1 MPAPMNLG
9 SQAHSNADATAFAVH
24 RCRFVDY
31 SPSAITSVAFPPLV
45 LPTSSNSRSGK
56 SRRKR
61 KGRFGHLAVGRSNGN
76 IELYE
81 WSNPPDQQEH
91 SPKAPQAWVL
101 SKILY
106 GPNPSKVD
114 SIVFI
119 LRHPY
124 LLAYN
129 EVPALADLRLFS
141 AGGGSELV
149 EWDIMSGIILRTLN
163 SQGGA
168 IWHMTANP
176 TSTQL
181 ALGCE
186 DGRVRLIDVS
196 NGEMSHLRRFDRA
209 KCRILS
215 IAWGPPVLPK
225 PATSGDNEEDDE
237 TSSKDEDDEWTDSW
251 LVTGGS
257 DSSLR
262 KWDAKT
268 GRILDRMSTDK
279 ARGER
284 TLVWAVGV
292 LADGTIVSGDS
303 LGIVKFW
310 DSRTCTQLH
319 SFPAHGADVLCM
331 AISPDGQSVFTSG
344 VDQKVCLFTHVKV
357 SDTDKAGKN
366 AGHKSKARWVQS
378 TSKRMHSHDVR
389 ALAVWPPYLPISS
402 SARPSHLSPLSGIA
416 PILVSGGLDASLV
429 LAPCAT
435 AGTSGQQLINPLA
448 TSAVSTFEDSY
459 HRRLAYPTG
468 LQPAVTVARSAR
480 LLLCRRDT
488 SLSIW
493 RIIGRACIHSALEV
507 DLRAAD
513 AMDVDMDILPRDTT
527 EGKKQQDGDE
537 SGYEKLLDMEL
548 DITTDLCSSAISDD
562 GRWLVVSDAYEVKLF
577 ELLADTGNG
586 RIKPRRVKSF
596 VAILSAYLSSSSP
609 SNKEPEGASAL
620 GFTPDGGRL
629 VIALSR
635 RAHVLV
641 VDLTGRSA
649 DGRPEPRVLRRFEHH
664 AGREAL
670 FAGGRVVKDIP
681 ERANGVAHVNGTAD
695 SDITDDTSDVSDAE
709 MDKNGKLE
717 EDEEDEEEHASIT
730 RMAFSPDGQWFVT
743 TDDHYRTHIFN
754 LDAVQHHAVLP
765 TSPALVTAL
774 AFSPSPSSVSSTSAS
789 SGSTLLILAHAD
801 STIGV
806 FDVEARRFAPWASHL
821 AQLEQLPR
829 RWTSLHDSVL
839 GIAIEPRASSSSS
852 SSVGRS
858 EDGARHALF
867 WGATWLCRVSLDA
880 PVGWSDF
887 AKKRRR
893 DGSSQKLSSKS
904 KGKSKTKTGSNPT
917 ANRAPVVAAEGGE
930 VDAGPESEEE
940 SMSNFKLVTRYRPI
954 LRVDFLDAGELLV
967 VERPLLDVLRGLPP
981 AFFKPKYGT

>member
-1 MPAPMNLG
+1 MDLD

-45 LPTSSNSRSGK
+45 LPTSSNSRSGN

-61 KGRFGHLAVGRSNGN
+61 KGCFGHLAVGRSNGN
-76 IELYE
+76 VELYE
-81 WSNPPDQQEH
+81 WSIPPGQQEH
-91 SPKAPQAWVL
+91 SPKNPQAWVL
-101 SKILY
+101 SKIMY

-114 SIVFI
+114 SIVFV
-119 LRHPY
+119 LRHPH

-129 EVPALADLRLFS
+129 EVPTLADLRLFS

-149 EWDIMSGIILRTLN
+149 EWDIMSGTILRTLN

-168 IWHMTANP
+168 IWYMAANP

-215 IAWGPPVLPK
+215 IAWGPPVLPI
-225 PATSGDNEEDDE
+225 PARSGDNEEDE
-237 TSSKDEDDEWTDSW
+237 KTSSEDEDDEWTDSW

-331 AISPDGQSVFTSG
+331 TISPDGQSVFTSG

-357 SDTDKAGKN
+357 SDTDKPGKN
-366 AGHKSKARWVQS
+366 ASHKSKARWVQS

-402 SARPSHLSPLSGIA
+402 SARPSHPSPFSRIA
-416 PILVSGGLDASLV
+416 PILASGGLDASLV

-435 AGTSGQQLINPLA
+435 GGTSGQQLINPLA

-513 AMDVDMDILPRDTT
+513 AMDVDKPPRDIT

-548 DITTDLCSSAISDD
+548 DTMTNLCSSAISDD

-577 ELLADTGNG
+577 ELLADTEDSS
-586 RIKPRRVKSF
+586 IKPRRVKSF
-596 VAILSAYLSSSSP
+596 VAIFSAYLSSNSP

-629 VIALSR
+629 VIALSQ

-641 VDLTGRSA
+641 VDLTGRSV

-664 AGREAL
+664 ARREAL

-695 SDITDDTSDVSDAE
+695 SDTSDDTSDVSDAE
-709 MDKNGKLE
+709 MDKNGNSE
-717 EDEEDEEEHASIT
+717 EDDEDEEEHAFIT
-730 RMAFSPDGQWFVT
+730 RMAFSPDGQWFAT

-754 LDAVQHHAVLP
+754 LDAVQHYAVLP

-774 AFSPSPSSVSSTSAS
+774 AFSPPPSSAS
-789 SGSTLLILAHAD
+789 SSSDSTLLILAHAD

-839 GIAIEPRASSSSS
+839 GIAIEPRASSSSTA
-852 SSVGRS
+852 SSVERS
-858 EDGARHALF
+858 KDGARHALF

-880 PVGWSDF
+880 PVGWGDF

-893 DGSSQKLSSKS
+893 NDPQKPSSKS
-904 KGKSKTKTGSNPT
+904 KGKFKTKTGSNPP
-917 ANRAPVVAAEGGE
+917 ASRAPVAAAEGRE
-930 VDAGPESEEE
+930 VDVGPESEEE